1 MVVLQKILGP
11 ILAFTHGKQLD
22 FLEEL
27 TLLIIQFVLLSF
39 SVAVFIQI
47 TF

>member
-1 MVVLQKILGP
+1 MVVLQKILSP
-11 ILAFTHGKQLD
+11 ILAFTHGKQLN

-27 TLLIIQFVLLSF
+27 TLLILQFVLLSS
-39 SVAVFIQI
+39 SVAVFIQM